1 MKAHHTTGTAW
12 NPAGG
17 TQYSAASGPPPPP
30 PAPKGGPPGPPP
42 PPPPAG
48 FFKEAAAAAAPA
60 GGGGGGAAALFAE
73 LNALGAAG
81 AATASLKKVQ
91 REQMTHKN
99 PALRASS
106 VVPDKTRPAPAGAPA
121 GARAPAAKK
130 PPSTT
135 QNGNK
140 WFIENHVDNRA
151 LEAPP
156 PPRAPH
162 HSSVR
167 WTGRCIMVA
176 GCFGRDPLV
185 EGRDPLVDAS
195 GAVTAFRRRGRG
207 AWARARDARRVRG
220 AGDRHVGQDRSVHGR
235 LHPLTAAGPPPP
247 FPVLTG
253 QVSSL
258 PPY

>member
-1 MKAHHTTGTAW
+1 VKAHHTTGTAW

-48 FFKEAAAAAAPA
+48 FFKEAAAAAAPG

-81 AATASLKKVQ
+81 AATANLKKVQ

-106 VVPDKTRPAPAGAPA
+106 VVPDKARPAAAGAPA

-156 PPRAPH
+156 RP
-162 HSSVR
+162 
-167 WTGRCIMVA
+167 
-176 GCFGRDPLV
+176 
-185 EGRDPLVDAS
+185 
-195 GAVTAFRRRGRG
+195 
-207 AWARARDARRVRG
+207 ARRTTP
-220 AGDRHVGQDRSVHGR
+220 A
-235 LHPLTAAGPPPP
+235 
-247 FPVLTG
+247 
-253 QVSSL
+253 
-258 PPY
+258 